1 MQNFCQGKEDSSTVT
16 EEYNCNKE
24 VEVKIYNRR
33 AKTGKIHK
41 EQEEKTEQSSGNEY
55 SSENENSL
63 YEARENDK
71 VLK

>member
-16 EEYNCNKE
+16 KEYNCTKE

-33 AKTGKIHK
+33 VKTGKIHK
-41 EQEEKTEQSSGNEY
+41 EQEKKTEQSSGNEY
-55 SSENENSL
+55 SLENENSL

>member
-1 MQNFCQGKEDSSTVT
+1 VT
-16 EEYNCNKE
+16 KEYNCTKE

-33 AKTGKIHK
+33 VKTRKIHK

-55 SSENENSL
+55 SLENENSL

>member
-1 MQNFCQGKEDSSTVT
+1 LHQR
-16 EEYNCNKE
+16 

-33 AKTGKIHK
+33 VKTGKIHK

-55 SSENENSL
+55 SLENENLL